1 MISIPFMSPA
11 TCELCGQWMP
21 GHSSS
26 CPRSGVHPSQWTMS
40 IVHPMNLQE
49 YSDNNF
55 NESIPFSHNWSHV
68 YNLPEADNDDEYQ
81 E

>member
-1 MISIPFMSPA
+1 MISTPLMTPA

-26 CPRSGVHPSQWTMS
+26 CPRSGVHPSQWTMN
-40 IVHPMNLQE
+40 IVDPMNLQE
-49 YSDNNF
+49 YNDNDDEPTSF
-55 NESIPFSHNWSHV
+55 LHNWSHV
-68 YNLPEADNDDEYQ
+68 YHLPDTENDDDYQ